1 MPLKSLFI
9 AAGQKAS
16 GKRPAAV
23 RAAAGATAAGTA
35 TGVLVYKLLRRESG
49 SDGE

>member
-9 AAGQKAS
+9 AAGQKVS
-16 GKRPAAV
+16 GKRPSTV

-35 TGVLVYKLLRRESG
+35 TGVLVYKLLRRESD
-49 SDGE
+49 SDAD